1 MLPVT
6 KKWLFLKFSSLI
18 LLPLM
23 LWFILSLVNFYDK
36 SYQEIV
42 GFLTSQPSKFLMGLF
57 LVFISVS
64 ALLSPKKPTP
74 EKVKTYECGVD
85 PVGGGWSQT
94 YVRYYIFGLLF
105 VIFDVEAVFIFP
117 WALNLENLGYFG
129 LVEMFIFIF
138 ILLLG
143 LIYAI
148 RKDVL
153 KWE

>member
-57 LVFISVS
+57 LVFIYFFS
-64 ALLSPKKPTP
+64 ALSIS
-74 EKVKTYECGVD
+74 EDFED
-85 PVGGGWSQT
+85 
-94 YVRYYIFGLLF
+94 YIKDTKIKNAANKNLNFFAITIPILTII
-105 VIFDVEAVFIFP
+105 VIFN
-117 WALNLENLGYFG
+117 LNT
-129 LVEMFIFIF
+129 
-138 ILLLG
+138 
-143 LIYAI
+143 
-148 RKDVL
+148 
-153 KWE
+153 

>member
-57 LVFISVS
+57 LVFIYFFSALSISEVFEDYIQNEKIKNVANKLLYVS
-64 ALLSPKKPTP
+64 AVVIPLITIIL
-74 EKVKTYECGVD
+74 
-85 PVGGGWSQT
+85 
-94 YVRYYIFGLLF
+94 IFKL
-105 VIFDVEAVFIFP
+105 
-117 WALNLENLGYFG
+117 
-129 LVEMFIFIF
+129 
-138 ILLLG
+138 
-143 LIYAI
+143 
-148 RKDVL
+148 
-153 KWE
+153 

>member
-57 LVFISVS
+57 LVFIYFFS
-64 ALLSPKKPTP
+64 ALSISEVFEDYIKDTKIKNAANKILNFFAITTP
-74 EKVKTYECGVD
+74 ILT
-85 PVGGGWSQT
+85 
-94 YVRYYIFGLLF
+94 II
-105 VIFDVEAVFIFP
+105 VIFN
-117 WALNLENLGYFG
+117 LNT
-129 LVEMFIFIF
+129 
-138 ILLLG
+138 
-143 LIYAI
+143 
-148 RKDVL
+148 
-153 KWE
+153 

>member
-57 LVFISVS
+57 LVLIYFLS
-64 ALLSPKKPTP
+64 ALSLS
-74 EKVKTYECGVD
+74 EDFED
-85 PVGGGWSQT
+85 
-94 YVRYYIFGLLF
+94 YIKDTKIKNAANKILNFFAITIPILTII
-105 VIFDVEAVFIFP
+105 VIFN
-117 WALNLENLGYFG
+117 LNT
-129 LVEMFIFIF
+129 
-138 ILLLG
+138 
-143 LIYAI
+143 
-148 RKDVL
+148 
-153 KWE
+153 

>member
-57 LVFISVS
+57 LVFIYFFS
-64 ALLSPKKPTP
+64 ALSIS
-74 EKVKTYECGVD
+74 EVFEDYVKNSKIKNVAN
-85 PVGGGWSQT
+85 
-94 YVRYYIFGLLF
+94 RLLYTSAV
-105 VIFDVEAVFIFP
+105 VIPLITII
-117 WALNLENLGYFG
+117 
-129 LVEMFIFIF
+129 LVSR
-138 ILLLG
+138 L
-143 LIYAI
+143 
-148 RKDVL
+148 
-153 KWE
+153 